1 MSYVNKIIKDDQI
14 ERFVNKESGE
24 ELFPM
29 DPSEAYDIQ
38 NIELVA
44 ASKFLTNEIFQQ
56 L

>member
-1 MSYVNKIIKDDQI
+1 MSYVNKIIKADQM
-14 ERFVNKESGE
+14 ERFVYKESGE